1 MIKTEF
7 MELYEELGALNDES
21 NIPYRINKNFSAE
34 QLDNY
39 IQQHYGSEEPATGSI
54 YIAPNGKFIN
64 SGADHANLVYS
75 LETNNLLKKARNYKS
90 FADEYGDVFVDGEVL
105 AVLLGYVRCNTCI
118 GDWAYISLPT
128 KTITSAQAR
137 SIAEWLDKH
146 IYTNQALRSVDVCT
160 DNESH
165 TYQLTDYTSDEIVR
179 KIKRYYTSGRLY
191 ENN

>member
-7 MELYEELGALNDES
+7 MKLYEELEALNDQN

-39 IQQHYGSEEPATGSI
+39 IQQHYGSEEPAAGSI

-90 FADEYGDVFVDGEVL
+90 FADEDGDVFVDGEIL

-128 KTITSAQAR
+128 KTITSAQGR

-146 IYTNQALRSVDVCT
+146 IYTNRTLKSIDVSS
-160 DNESH
+160 DYESH
-165 TYQLTDYTSDEIVR
+165 TYQLADYTSDEIVQ
-179 KIKRYYTSGRLY
+179 KIKRYYASGRLY
-191 ENN
+191 EHN